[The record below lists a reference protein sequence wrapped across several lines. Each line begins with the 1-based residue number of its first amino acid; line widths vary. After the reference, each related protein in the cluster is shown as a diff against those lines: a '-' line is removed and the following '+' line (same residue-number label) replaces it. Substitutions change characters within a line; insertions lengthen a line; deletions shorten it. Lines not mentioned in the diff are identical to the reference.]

1 MQTKNYRL
9 IICFLLLSSLFFIH
23 FSSSAQVYTEK
34 KTRHRFAQTYFGLST
49 KITPISGSLVWQNQE
64 QKFPMAIMPHLNL
77 GGLHFWGKL
86 DFNMTLPLINLGS
99 RKLQNDGEVEY
110 RSAGSLSVRYYPWRM
125 EFKKLRPYAGVFLDF
140 STLTLG
146 NDTQSKRYDSFIM
159 PIPVGGVS
167 FAFKNWQIN
176 AETTFLLN
184 NEKIFYSSEIQA
196 NTFKLPRTS
205 FSLGVV
211 RYFDFTLKE
220 EKPKELG
227 KTAKIT
233 AALAAKRKL
242 NSFSIGFAPSAS
254 FFIKS
259 PQFSEELESLPLH
272 KSSFNFDIGVGY
284 FFYKAKLHTGFSY
297 RNYSSKSISYSL
309 EHIVRR
315 QSIAF
320 EAYKFLFDYNGFVPF
335 IGASI
340 SSEKWATGL
349 FRNDTQQGEIVR
361 TEMISPGIIFGW
373 DIVPSPLDTWV
384 LRTNLRYYPFQEI
397 NDIDGKKSRV
407 DQFEFNFIQFVIY
420 PNRIINFRKAKKG
433 FYKN

>member
-1 MQTKNYRL
+1 MIKYRL
-9 IICFLLLSSLFFIH
+9 AISFIFLLIFTLVFPLSSK
-23 FSSSAQVYTEK
+23 AQVYTEK
-34 KTRHRFAQTYFGLST
+34 KSQHRFAQSYFGLST
-49 KITPISGSLVWQNQE
+49 KITPTSGSLVWQNQE
-64 QKFPMAIMPHLNL
+64 QEFPMAIVPHLNL

-86 DFNMTLPLINLGS
+86 DFNMTLPLINFGGK
-99 RKLQNDGEVEY
+99 KLQNNGEVEY
-110 RSAGSLSVRYYPWRM
+110 RSAGSLSARYYPWRM
-125 EFKKLRPYAGVFLDF
+125 EFGKLRPYAGAFLDF
-140 STLTLG
+140 SSLSLG
-146 NDTQSKRYDSFIM
+146 NNTQGKRYDGFITLM
-159 PIPVGGVS
+159 PVGGVS

-176 AETTFLLN
+176 AEAIFLPN
-184 NEKIFYSSEIQA
+184 NKKTFYSSEIQK

-205 FSLGVV
+205 FSLGLV
-211 RYFDFTLKE
+211 RYFDTTIRE
-220 EKPKELG
+220 EKPKESG
-227 KTAKIT
+227 RTAEVT
-233 AALAAKRKL
+233 ASLAAKRKL
-242 NSFSIGFAPSAS
+242 NSFSIGVAPSSA
-254 FFIKS
+254 FFLNS
-259 PQFSEELESLPLH
+259 PKFSEELESLPLH
-272 KSSFNFDIGVGY
+272 KASFNLDIGVGY

-297 RNYSSKSISYSL
+297 RNYSSKAISYSL

-320 EAYKFLFDYNGFVPF
+320 ETYKFLFDYNGFVPF
-335 IGASI
+335 VGASI

-373 DIVPSPLDTWV
+373 DIVASPLETWV

-420 PNRIINFRKAKKG
+420 PNRMINFRKAKKD